1 MKRLL
6 AITLSLASIVFAAV
20 PSQAKAS
27 LSPASAIAAT
37 GVAPQIRLRI
47 GPPVRRR
54 GYYRRGYYRGP
65 AEVTTQTRL
74 VRVGWHVYR
83 ETYRVAYLP
92 NGMTRTR
99 LVSRVMVR

>member
-6 AITLSLASIVFAAV
+6 AITLSLASIIFAAV
-20 PSQAKAS
+20 SADARTS

-37 GVAPQIRLRI
+37 GVAPQIRVRI
-47 GPPVRRR
+47 GPPFRRR